1 MSEKL
6 IQKLFVLLICIM
18 LMVGCKDSAQENS
31 KTGAEAKKTNAELTR
46 VKSALVKTQSESNDL
61 YDRLSETL
69 EEFEKIKSEL
79 TLTARIKDSLQNQ
92 IDGLTA
98 QRDEAVTRAK
108 DTQEL
113 ANELSEQLKEKTE
126 EAKAL
131 EELNEELLT
140 TIEKLQE
147 QLEQAS
153 GQITVEMY
161 EEPDEQP

>member
-6 IQKLFVLLICIM
+6 ILKLFFLLICI
-18 LMVGCKDSAQENS
+18 LFVGGCKQSAQEND
-31 KTGAEAKKTNAELTR
+31 KTAAEAEKNKTELAR
-46 VKSALVKTQSESNDL
+46 VKIALEKTQSDNNELNEG
-61 YDRLSETL
+61 LSETL

-79 TLTARIKDSLQNQ
+79 ALAIRTQDSLQNQ

-113 ANELSEQLKEKTE
+113 ADELAEQLKEKTK
-126 EAKAL
+126 EANAL
-131 EELNEELLT
+131 AELNEELLT